1 MSAPPSRV
9 FDSILSF
16 NTSKTMQLQGIRAK
30 LWAGFVILIL
40 LMAALGFVGWQN
52 TVELASE
59 TESLYANQLQATI
72 ALANSESALWK
83 LRYGFPQFIVQ
94 PEKRSEILKEEP
106 ELYKIIDNNLRK
118 YGAGKLTPQEQT
130 AFEEVQNIYQKYVA
144 ARPRWFELQQAG
156 KIKEAAEYRAATTTP
171 FGAQTVQK
179 LNSLINLQ
187 REVGKQKQDQIKGK
201 VRSLKTL
208 IFLTLTLAVLLA
220 SAVLI
225 LFNKYILNPVVQ
237 SVNKIIYSSQ
247 EISTAIDAQE
257 RTISQQAAA
266 VNQTTTT
273 MNQLG
278 VSSQHSAEQA
288 EASAVAAHQA
298 LSLADG
304 GTESVEYTMKGIA
317 TLKDKVGEIVA
328 QIMDLNEQTLQI
340 GGISNLVA
348 DLANQTNM
356 LALNAAVEAV
366 RAGEHGRGFAVV
378 AAEIR
383 KLADESKIAAQK
395 IKTLVTDIQSAIGNT
410 VMLADEGTKTAEDGI
425 RLARGTTKVFTGV
438 KDAIDR
444 VFLNNQQISLN
455 VSQQAFAIQQVLEAM
470 RSINL
475 GSQET
480 TAGIATVKD
489 SLIILDRTVKKLK
502 ELS

>member
-1 MSAPPSRV
+1 
-9 FDSILSF
+9 
-16 NTSKTMQLQGIRAK
+16 MQLQGIRAK
-30 LWAGFVILIL
+30 LWAGFGILIV
-40 LMAALGFVGWQN
+40 LMATVGFVGLQN
-52 TVELASE
+52 TVELADE
-59 TESLYANQLQATI
+59 TESLYANQLQGTV

-106 ELYKIIDNNLRK
+106 ELYKIIDENLRN
-118 YGAGKLTPQEQT
+118 YAAGQLTPEEQA
-130 AFEEVQNIYQKYVA
+130 AFEKVQNIYQKYVA

-171 FGAQTVQK
+171 FGAQTVQAFT
-179 LNSLINLQ
+179 SLINLQ
-187 REVGKQKQDQIKGK
+187 REVGKQKHDRINAK
-201 VRSLKTL
+201 VIALKNT
-208 IFLTLTLAVLLA
+208 IFLTLTAAILLA
-220 SAVLI
+220 STMLI
-225 LFNKYILNPVVQ
+225 LLNRYILNPVVQ
-237 SVNKIIYSSQ
+237 SVNKIVSSSQ
-247 EISTAIDAQE
+247 EISTTIDFQE

-304 GTESVEYTMKGIA
+304 GTQSVEHTVKGIVV
-317 TLKDKVGEIVA
+317 LKDKVGEIAA
-328 QIMDLNEQTLQI
+328 QITDLSEQTVQI
-340 GGISNLVA
+340 EGISNLVA

-356 LALNAAVEAV
+356 LAINAAVEAV
-366 RAGEHGRGFAVV
+366 RAGEHGKGFAIV
-378 AAEIR
+378 ATEIR
-383 KLADESKIAAQK
+383 KLADESKIAARDIK
-395 IKTLVTDIQSAIGNT
+395 ILVTGIQSALENT

-425 RLARGTTKVFTGV
+425 RLARGTTQVFTGV

-480 TAGIATVKD
+480 NAGIVRVKD
-489 SLIILDRTVKKLK
+489 SIIILDRTVKQLKKL
-502 ELS
+502 S

>member
-1 MSAPPSRV
+1 M
-9 FDSILSF
+9 L
-16 NTSKTMQLQGIRAK
+16 SKTMQIRGIRAK
-30 LWAGFVILIL
+30 LWAGFLILIL
-40 LMAALGFVGWQN
+40 LVGLLGFVGWQN
-52 TVELASE
+52 TVELAKE
-59 TESLYANQLQATI
+59 TENLYANQLNGAV

-106 ELYKIIDNNLRK
+106 ELYKIIDTNLQN
-118 YGAGKLTPQEQT
+118 YASGELTPQEKA
-130 AFEEVQNIYQKYVA
+130 AFDKVKNVYQKYVA

-156 KIKEAAEYRAATTTP
+156 KIEEAATYRATTTTL
-171 FGAQTVQK
+171 FGAETVQA

-187 REVGKQKQDQIKGK
+187 REVGEQKHTQIAAK
-201 VRSLKTL
+201 VRSLK
-208 IFLTLTLAVLLA
+208 I
-220 SAVLI
+220 LI
-225 LFNKYILNPVVQ
+225 LSTIIIDILVVITIAIFVSRYILNPVVKA
-237 SVNKIIYSSQ
+237 VKKIVCSSQ
-247 EISTAIDAQE
+247 EISTTIDSQE
-257 RTISQQAAA
+257 HTVSQQAAA

-278 VSSQHSAEQA
+278 VSSRHSAEQA

-304 GTESVEYTMKGIA
+304 GTKSVAHTMNGIA
-317 TLKDKVGEIVA
+317 LLKDKVSEIA
-328 QIMDLNEQTLQI
+328 GKITDLSEQTFQI
-340 GGISNLVA
+340 DGISNLVA

-356 LALNAAVEAV
+356 LAINAAVEAV
-366 RAGEHGRGFAVV
+366 RAGEEGKGFAIV

-395 IKTLVTDIQSAIGNT
+395 IKILVTDIQSSIGNT
-410 VMLADEGTKTAEDGI
+410 VMLADEGTKTAEEGI
-425 RLARGTTKVFTGV
+425 RLAQNTNRVFTGV

-470 RSINL
+470 KSINL

-480 TAGIATVKD
+480 TTGIVRVKD
-489 SLIILDRTVKKLK
+489 SIIVLDRTVKQLQKL
-502 ELS
+502 S

>member
-1 MSAPPSRV
+1 
-9 FDSILSF
+9 
-16 NTSKTMQLQGIRAK
+16 MQLQGIRAK

-40 LMAALGFVGWQN
+40 LMAAIGFVGWQN
-52 TVELASE
+52 TVELANE

-106 ELYKIIDNNLRK
+106 ELYTIIDNNLRK
-118 YGAGKLTPQEQT
+118 YAAGKLTPQEQA
-130 AFEEVQNIYQKYVA
+130 AFDEVQNIYQKYVA

-156 KIKEAAEYRAATTTP
+156 KIQEAREYRAATTTP

-179 LNSLINLQ
+179 FNSLINLQ
-187 REVGKQKQDQIKGK
+187 REVGKQKHDQINVK
-201 VRSLKTL
+201 VKNLKTL
-208 IFLTLTLAVLLA
+208 IFFTFSLAVLLA
-220 SAVLI
+220 LAAPI

-257 RTISQQAAA
+257 RTISQQAVA

-278 VSSQHSAEQA
+278 ISSQHSAEQA

-304 GTESVEYTMKGIA
+304 GTQSVEYTMKGIA
-317 TLKDKVGEIVA
+317 TLKDRVGEIVA

-425 RLARGTTKVFTGV
+425 RLARGTTQVFTGV

-455 VSQQAFAIQQVLEAM
+455 VSQQAFALQQVLEAM
-470 RSINL
+470 RIINL

-489 SLIILDRTVKKLK
+489 SLSILDRTVKKLK